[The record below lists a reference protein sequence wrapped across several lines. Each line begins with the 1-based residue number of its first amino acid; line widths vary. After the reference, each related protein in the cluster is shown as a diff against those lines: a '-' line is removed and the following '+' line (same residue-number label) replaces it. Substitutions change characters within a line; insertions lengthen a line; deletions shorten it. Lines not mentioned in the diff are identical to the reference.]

1 MANESQFSGG
11 SQAVALENIVDDQAA
26 LAAQTAIDPTANAQ
40 QPATPAA
47 TAVVAIAEPAT
58 VPKAGEELSPAAK
71 QAALADDQ
79 GEISLD
85 MFKAQSNRSKQKA
98 PDSATKLEATQAA
111 STQATQA
118 ALPATRDVSV
128 LPQEYQEAAKKMSN
142 EAFGI
147 FTKLVEERKTL
158 GEQLSEAKKGALPDS
173 YFEHEQAYVLTPE
186 FATASDNVTQAET
199 VLNHWS
205 QQADALAAGAD
216 SYTTLVQ
223 GANGQLVQSAP
234 IKADRTTVNQINRAV
249 TWAQQQYMTAQA
261 SLQAVG
267 QTHKARAA
275 ETKNWVDNFERSA
288 FKVFDEKPEY
298 KALVSDTKAKLLH
311 KSLHG
316 NILANAFAK
325 AVILLD
331 HQARA
336 LAQQTAGGAAP
347 AATQQPVKAAAQQPV
362 KAAAQPSAAAIAG
375 GGVATVAKAGSNE
388 DVTMDDFYKAKKGML

>member
-1 MANESQFSGG
+1 MANESQFDGG
-11 SQAVALENIVDDQAA
+11 SQTVSLENIVDEQAA
-26 LAAQTAIDPTANAQ
+26 LAAQTAIDPTASAQ
-40 QPATPAA
+40 QATQPAA
-47 TAVVAIAEPAT
+47 PADKAVAEPTAVI
-58 VPKAGEELSPAAK
+58 KADELSPAAK

-85 MFKAQSNRSKQKA
+85 MFKAQSNKSPQKA
-98 PDSATKLEATQAA
+98 PDAAAAVKPATPVAATQ
-111 STQATQA
+111 Q
-118 ALPATRDVSV
+118 LPATRDVSV
-128 LPQEYQEAAKKMSN
+128 LPVEYQEAAKKMSN

-186 FATASDNVTQAET
+186 FATASDAVTQAEQM
-199 VLNHWS
+199 LQHWA
-205 QQADALAAGAD
+205 QQADALAGGAD
-216 SYTTLVQ
+216 SYTTLVT

-234 IKADRTTVNQINRAV
+234 IKADRTTINQVNRAV

-275 ETKNWVDNFERSA
+275 ETKTWVDNFERSA

-298 KALVSDTKAKLLH
+298 KALVADTKSKLLH
-311 KSLHG
+311 KSLHN

-336 LAQQTAGGAAP
+336 LAQQAQPGATP
-347 AATQQPVKAAAQQPV
+347 AATTQQPAR
-362 KAAAQPSAAAIAG
+362 AAAQPSAAAIAG
-375 GGVATVAKAGSNE
+375 GGVATTAKANSNE
-388 DVTMDDFYKAKKGML
+388 EVTMDDFYKAKKGIL

>member
-40 QPATPAA
+40 QATAPAA
-47 TAVVAIAEPAT
+47 PAVVATAEPAT
-58 VPKAGEELSPAAK
+58 TPKAGEELSPAAK

-111 STQATQA
+111 GVAVA
-118 ALPATRDVSV
+118 AAQQLPATRDVSV
-128 LPQEYQEAAKKMSN
+128 LPSEYQEAAKKMSN

-347 AATQQPVKAAAQQPV
+347 AATQQQPA
-362 KAAAQPSAAAIAG
+362 KSTAQPSAAAIAG

>member
-11 SQAVALENIVDDQAA
+11 SQTVVLDDPAAVVDDQAA
-26 LAAQTAIDPTANAQ
+26 LAAEAAKDPTATGAQ
-40 QPATPAA
+40 AAQPSAQPAAKTDD
-47 TAVVAIAEPAT
+47 EPSSD
-58 VPKAGEELSPAAK
+58 LSPAAK

-85 MFKAQSNRSKQKA
+85 MFKAQSNKVAQKA
-98 PDSATKLEATQAA
+98 PDVSATKPVATQATTTPA
-111 STQATQA
+111 ATHQ
-118 ALPATRDVSV
+118 LPPTRDVSV

-158 GEQLSEAKKGALPDS
+158 GEQLAEAKKGALPDS

-186 FATASDNVTQAET
+186 FATASDAVTQAEQ
-199 VLNHWS
+199 VLQHWA

-216 SYTTLVQ
+216 SYTTLVA

-234 IKADRTTVNQINRAV
+234 IKADRTTVNQVNRAV

-267 QTHKARAA
+267 QTHKARAT

-298 KALVSDTKAKLLH
+298 KALVADTKSKLLH
-311 KSLHG
+311 KSLHS

-331 HQARA
+331 HQAKL
-336 LAQQTAGGAAP
+336 LAQQQPGAAP
-347 AATQQPVKAAAQQPV
+347 NATQQQPAARVATS
-362 KAAAQPSAAAIAG
+362 AQPSAAAIAG
-375 GGVATVAKAGSNE
+375 GGVATNPSAKKSDE
-388 DVTMDDFYKAKKGML
+388 DVTMDDFIKAKRGML

>member
-11 SQAVALENIVDDQAA
+11 SQTVALENIVDDQAA
-26 LAAQTAIDPTANAQ
+26 LAAQTAIDPTASAQ
-40 QPATPAA
+40 QPATLAA
-47 TAVVAIAEPAT
+47 AAVVATSEPAT
-58 VPKAGEELSPAAK
+58 PKEVDELSPAAK

-79 GEISLD
+79 GEIGLD

-111 STQATQA
+111 ATATPAATQQ
-118 ALPATRDVSV
+118 LPATRDVSV
-128 LPQEYQEAAKKMSN
+128 LPAEYQEAAKKMSN

-199 VLNHWS
+199 VLSHWS

-216 SYTTLVQ
+216 SYTMLVQ

-288 FKVFDEKPEY
+288 FKVFDERPEY

-316 NILANAFAK
+316 NILASAFAK

-331 HQARA
+331 HQART

-347 AATQQPVKAAAQQPV
+347 AATQQQPARAV
-362 KAAAQPSAAAIAG
+362 AQPSAAAIAG
-375 GGVATVAKAGSNE
+375 GGVAAVAKAGSNE